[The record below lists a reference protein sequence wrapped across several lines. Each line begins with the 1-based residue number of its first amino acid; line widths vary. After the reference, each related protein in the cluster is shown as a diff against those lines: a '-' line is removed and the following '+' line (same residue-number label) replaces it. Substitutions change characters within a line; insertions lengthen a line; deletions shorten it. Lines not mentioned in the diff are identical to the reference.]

1 MATVLSLRVQPC
13 PNSPTEV
20 RPLSCSMLGVAALG
34 PSWWHEGCLW
44 PHLCPSDPNKQSAN
58 SQAFWHGSLGAGQ
71 FYIFPGY
78 VCFRLVSSWGPVEP
92 PGYTVGVGENMTPV
106 RAFSFSSSP
115 QGELQASNCGPLDI
129 LAPSCS
135 PLESFK
141 ELCEYNLCC
150 WLQIPQQQLDPAVVE
165 PLIRK

>member
-1 MATVLSLRVQPC
+1 MLQVGFELGSRGATWIEEEG
-13 PNSPTEV
+13 TEK
-20 RPLSCSMLGVAALG
+20 
-34 PSWWHEGCLW
+34 
-44 PHLCPSDPNKQSAN
+44 D
-58 SQAFWHGSLGAGQ
+58 
-71 FYIFPGY
+71 
-78 VCFRLVSSWGPVEP
+78 
-92 PGYTVGVGENMTPV
+92 TVGVGENMTPV